1 MEPVMMVWE
10 THEPGEGKARK
21 KMREMKREFREREM
35 AACVS
40 SPILR
45 HMLFKAL

>member
-1 MEPVMMVWE
+1 MMVWE
-10 THEPGEGKARK
+10 THEHQPREMIEK
-21 KMREMKREFREREM
+21 KMREMKREYREREM

-45 HMLFKAL
+45 HMLFKAP